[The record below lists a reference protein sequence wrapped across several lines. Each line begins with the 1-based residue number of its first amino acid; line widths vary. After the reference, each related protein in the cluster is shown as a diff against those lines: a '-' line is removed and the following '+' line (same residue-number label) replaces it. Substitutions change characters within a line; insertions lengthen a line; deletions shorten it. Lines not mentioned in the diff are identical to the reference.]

1 MKYSGE
7 MYDVFDLKMNLFRDN
22 CSKVG
27 IEEHQLAPA
36 FSIMLRGKAS
46 IFYAN
51 RLCGRGIRDFDTM
64 VDNVRRYF
72 ETEEKR
78 QSYLS
83 EWRETT
89 FNRIMQKHPDKSK
102 TQVLDDLIEKLALI
116 QRALPV
122 SYHSDEVLRTQLLN
136 ACSGIKEL
144 STAMRIQHNQYII
157 QQPDPIDQYW
167 VDRTYRGQGRNSRFG
182 NNHRDR
188 AIRESDPNS
197 GGRGNKKCFVC
208 KRTGCWSTKHLMEDR
223 RKAYERYKSNRDVR
237 DTSSTAKEKTFLA
250 ATEQLIFNGGIVSLT
265 SATDTSITLIQKG
278 QGTKLQLIDTTS
290 PTAQQDYVQQRA
302 RGAYIASICQPE
314 ACFDLSTAAQHKEPN
329 DENIKALNRRLKW
342 QMDSLDRGL
351 HFIPL
356 DLATAKLFVFVDG
369 SFANNSDLTSQ
380 LGFVIV
386 LANEDLDDDNSTFTI
401 HGIIIHFSST

>member
-1 MKYSGE
+1 
-7 MYDVFDLKMNLFRDN
+7 MNLFRDN

-136 ACSGIKEL
+136 ACSGIKESSGEYHGEEEGDTFFTSTVFYG
-144 STAMRIQHNQYII
+144 STA
-157 QQPDPIDQYW
+157 
-167 VDRTYRGQGRNSRFG
+167 
-182 NNHRDR
+182 
-188 AIRESDPNS
+188 
-197 GGRGNKKCFVC
+197 
-208 KRTGCWSTKHLMEDR
+208 L
-223 RKAYERYKSNRDVR
+223 
-237 DTSSTAKEKTFLA
+237 
-250 ATEQLIFNGGIVSLT
+250 
-265 SATDTSITLIQKG
+265 
-278 QGTKLQLIDTTS
+278 
-290 PTAQQDYVQQRA
+290 
-302 RGAYIASICQPE
+302 
-314 ACFDLSTAAQHKEPN
+314 
-329 DENIKALNRRLKW
+329 
-342 QMDSLDRGL
+342 
-351 HFIPL
+351 
-356 DLATAKLFVFVDG
+356 DG
-369 SFANNSDLTSQ
+369 SAVAANLADQSFYHQLTKQ
-380 LGFVIV
+380 RCR
-386 LANEDLDDDNSTFTI
+386 ST
-401 HGIIIHFSST
+401 S